1 MNQISPRPPLGQK
14 SPKLSSAEIREGKE
28 WMRRVKELPCAI
40 CRKSGP
46 SDVHHVIH
54 GRYGT
59 RRAPDKD
66 TIPLCK
72 AHHQDGPEAIHQG
85 KASWAEKHGH
95 DYSYLPWVAA
105 LLGEID
111 F

>member
-14 SPKLSSAEIREGKE
+14 APKLSSAEIREGKE

-66 TIPLCK
+66 TIPLCRK
-72 AHHQDGPEAIHQG
+72 CHLVGPNALHNG
-85 KASWAEKHGH
+85 KATWMEKHGP
-95 DYSYLPWVAA
+95 DCSYLPWVESM
-105 LLGEID
+105 LGEIGD
-111 F
+111 